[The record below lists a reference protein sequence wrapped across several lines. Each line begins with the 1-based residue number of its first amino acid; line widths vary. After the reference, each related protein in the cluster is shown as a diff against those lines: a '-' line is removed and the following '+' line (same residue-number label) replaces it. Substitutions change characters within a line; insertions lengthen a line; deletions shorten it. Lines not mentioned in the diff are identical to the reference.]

1 MRSLVISLLIGTLL
15 VIINQGNIIV
25 QGDLP
30 SSLAWK
36 VPLTYAVPYCVAT
49 VGAILNARRALSS
62 LVR

>member
-30 SSLAWK
+30 SSLVWK

-49 VGAILNARRALSS
+49 AGAMLNARRAVSTPAT
-62 LVR
+62 